1 MESVRDIS
9 TFLPIWRRNIGKQCI
24 TAFFKWKT
32 VHRSVVRE
40 FNNPEKKK
48 TSGWKRKHN
57 SLFVFNWQFMLLTGF
72 HGVLPP
78 LSFSQQSHKVSTELR
93 EIYSMQTI
101 ISTVFETSQAI
112 H

>member
-48 TSGWKRKHN
+48 NLWLEK
-57 SLFVFNWQFMLLTGF
+57 
-72 HGVLPP
+72 
-78 LSFSQQSHKVSTELR
+78 
-93 EIYSMQTI
+93 
-101 ISTVFETSQAI
+101 ETQ
-112 H
+112 